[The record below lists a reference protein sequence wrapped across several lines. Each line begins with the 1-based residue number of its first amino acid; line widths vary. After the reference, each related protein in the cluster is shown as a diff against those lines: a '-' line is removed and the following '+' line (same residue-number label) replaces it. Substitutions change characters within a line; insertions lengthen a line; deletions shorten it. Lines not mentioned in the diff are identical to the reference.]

1 MLPGKYGMTHSKEFA
16 GIPVLVTGAN
26 GFIGSHL
33 SRYLVNLNADVHVFV
48 RESSDRSRIRDR
60 EDRLTVW
67 HGDIT
72 DYSSVLRCLANAK
85 PKIIFHLAAVR
96 DVARDIRLLDP
107 MFSINLTG
115 TINLFRAVQEAG
127 IFPACVV
134 NTGSSEEYGKGQA
147 PFLESQREM
156 PVSPYSASKAAST
169 HLAQM
174 AYKSLGMPVVTLRPF
189 LAYGPEQDTDMFV
202 PSLIRH
208 CLEKKDFRMTSGDQ
222 TRDFVYIE
230 DVVDAYLR
238 AAFSNSAIGEVIN
251 IGSGIEYRIR
261 DIAEKILQ
269 KMGNP
274 IQLIIGAR
282 EKRQG
287 EADHFFCSNKKA
299 YDALGWSPK
308 TDINEGLDRT
318 IAWFRDSGFSS
329 LTGL

>member
-96 DVARDIRLLDP
+96 DVTRDIRLLDP
-107 MFSINLTG
+107 MFSINLSG
-115 TINLFRAVQEAG
+115 TLNLLRAVQEAG
-127 IFPACVV
+127 ISPSCIV
-134 NTGSSEEYGKGQA
+134 NTGSSEEYGKGQT
-147 PFLESQREM
+147 PFVESQREM
-156 PVSPYSASKAAST
+156 PVSPYSASKVAST

-174 AYKSLGMPVVTLRPF
+174 VHKSLAIPLVTLRPF
-189 LAYGPEQDTDMFV
+189 LAFGPGQDTDMFV

-222 TRDFVYIE
+222 TRDFVYI
-230 DVVDAYLR
+230 DDIVDAYLR
-238 AAFSNSAIGEVIN
+238 AALSSSAIGEVIN
-251 IGSGIEYRIR
+251 IGSGVEYRIR

-274 IQLIIGAR
+274 IRLSIGAR

-287 EADHFFCSNKKA
+287 EADHFFCCNKKA
-299 YDALGWSPK
+299 NEILGWSPK
-308 TDINEGLDRT
+308 IGIDQGLDRT
-318 IAWFRDSGFSS
+318 ISWFRDSGVSS
-329 LTGL
+329 HTGS